1 MGFTW
6 ECDGNTF
13 EEKGMIEDSLPEG
26 FTYKIAKYKVIERS
40 EIKEEIKFRA
50 DFSVSVSDKEEAIIF
65 IEKIA
70 TLNGTEL
77 RKRTKEMR
85 RRDFASQRYNCS
97 RKLRKRKKNHEKQ
110 VGKDT
115 DCVYTI
121 PKKLSLFVYHPLPWY
136 YCKRL
141 LSHTGQE

>member
-13 EEKGMIEDSLPEG
+13 EEKGMIEDSLPAEG

-50 DFSVSVSDKEEAIIF
+50 DFSVSVSDKEEAIIL
-65 IEKIA
+65 IETIA
-70 TLNGTEL
+70 TPNGTEL
-77 RKRTKEMR
+77 RPRTKEMR
-85 RRDFASQRYNCS
+85 RKDFASQRYNCS

-110 VGKDT
+110 
-115 DCVYTI
+115 
-121 PKKLSLFVYHPLPWY
+121 
-136 YCKRL
+136 
-141 LSHTGQE
+141 E